1 MSLLSKVSGEAVKL
15 PNRFL
20 QGGFQTMGAVT
31 REPRANSVSELINSI
46 KAYSKNNPEI
56 AEFAKHLD
64 EMNPKHLGLAHD
76 VIDLAKTTQ
85 MLNTNINLLEVQKD
99 GKSIMGRIL
108 SMLPETSKK
117 NSGALELAETV
128 INNSDATNSK
138 YFLTRLFSYDLPAMS
153 GLSEHMKA
161 VKEAVPVIAKD
172 TLSGG
177 YTMDYSK
184 NNEFFNFV
192 QHLCSSDGKPENFK
206 LLGKIFDIIENSSK
220 KVQHFCNL
228 DALKKADTAKVKQN
242 LEVLPQKI
250 KNADEAGKPIDVVDF
265 LEHNINLD

>member
-1 MSLLSKVSGEAVKL
+1 
-15 PNRFL
+15 
-20 QGGFQTMGAVT
+20 
-31 REPRANSVSELINSI
+31 
-46 KAYSKNNPEI
+46 
-56 AEFAKHLD
+56 
-64 EMNPKHLGLAHD
+64 
-76 VIDLAKTTQ
+76 
-85 MLNTNINLLEVQKD
+85 
-99 GKSIMGRIL
+99 
-108 SMLPETSKK
+108 
-117 NSGALELAETV
+117 
-128 INNSDATNSK
+128 
-138 YFLTRLFSYDLPAMS
+138 
-153 GLSEHMKA
+153 MKA

-242 LEVLPQKI
+242 LEVLPQVL